1 MFLEDLLKVVQDG
14 EVIEI
19 VSEEFP
25 QFNHTYKY
33 KIDIPKKAYKKE
45 VTDIMACNEYEDAV
59 EAGID
64 LYNPILVVTLGE
76 VVDDEA

>member
-33 KIDIPKKAYKKE
+33 RIDIPKKAYKKE

-59 EAGID
+59 KDGTG
-64 LYNPILVVTLGE
+64 LFNPILVVTLGE
-76 VVDDEA
+76 VVNDEA